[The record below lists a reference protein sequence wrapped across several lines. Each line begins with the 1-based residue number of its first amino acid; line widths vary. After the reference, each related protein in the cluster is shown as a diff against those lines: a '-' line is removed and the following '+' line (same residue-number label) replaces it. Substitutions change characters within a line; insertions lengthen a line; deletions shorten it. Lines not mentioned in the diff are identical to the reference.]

1 MVVLIKGEAGNVLG
15 LKVLMLIQQNINS
28 SKPASR

>member
-15 LKVLMLIQQNINS
+15 LKVLMLIQQNINF
-28 SKPASR
+28 SKLTSR